1 MTQKMQNKTDSPPP
15 DADGKKGDG
24 KKGGKGKQVVF
35 KKTERK
41 WKVEEKEIDKLVERY
56 VEIQT
61 DQISSFADLPLSAAT
76 QKGLKESGF
85 VKPTGE
91 KKRNQ
96 HIDRLWCEK
105 LQVLRLCHFAINLYG
120 SLITWT

>member
-1 MTQKMQNKTDSPPP
+1 MTQKMQNKTESPPP
-15 DADGKKGDG
+15 DADGKKGGGG

-41 WKVEEKEIDKLVERY
+41 WKVEEKEIDKLVEKY
-56 VEIQT
+56 SEIQT

-105 LQVLRLCHFAINLYG
+105 FKSYDCAILLKICMG
-120 SLITWT
+120 HS